1 MKEGILDINNTKQL
15 NNLDNLLKENSI
27 EDKNVINIKNNIKDF
42 DEAKK
47 KIKSNY
53 INKVNDIFDEK
64 IEEQTL
70 SSDMFFE
77 YTLFST
83 AGFSILCLFILLIV
97 TSFIEPTVDPKDTVF
112 LLGCGIV
119 MCFFFIFPFLS
130 LPLYKFIPKKLI
142 TNLKNVNKLNKTKE
156 NIIDNIE
163 YFLPLK
169 KSRLEFITK
178 NNSDLRNYVI
188 NHSKTCYSQYSIDK
202 ILGNGCALDK
212 YLDSDILELF
222 DLKYSS
228 SLGLNDLNT
237 SIFNK
242 TLLLEQSNLS
252 PLDDKD
258 VTMREFKVEYAI
270 DFGPEKSIIVTHT
283 HEDRAEFESYIN
295 SFVENNYNRKCNI
308 LSIEE
313 I

>member
-1 MKEGILDINNTKQL
+1 MSFLAI
-15 NNLDNLLKENSI
+15 
-27 EDKNVINIKNNIKDF
+27 VP
-42 DEAKK
+42 
-47 KIKSNY
+47 
-53 INKVNDIFDEK
+53 
-64 IEEQTL
+64 L
-70 SSDMFFE
+70 SP
-77 YTLFST
+77 
-83 AGFSILCLFILLIV
+83 II
-97 TSFIEPTVDPKDTVF
+97 
-112 LLGCGIV
+112 
-119 MCFFFIFPFLS
+119 
-130 LPLYKFIPKKLI
+130 YKYIPKNFF

-188 NHSKTCYSQYSIDK
+188 NHPKTCYSQYSIDK